1 MRRLSP
7 ALALAGLLAAASTPA
22 AERPLA
28 THTIEVGGLSRTYH
42 VHVPP
47 GLDAAPAPLVLV
59 FHGGG
64 SNGPATERLTRFTAL
79 ADREGFVVALPD
91 GVGHNWNDG
100 REIARSR
107 AHRDHV
113 DDVAFVAALLD
124 AVPRHH
130 AIDPRRVYAT
140 GISNGGIFSHYLAA
154 HLAGRLAA
162 IAPVV
167 GGIADPPSR
176 WLRPERPVSVLIL
189 QGTSDPLVPYHG
201 GPSPS
206 GAAASS
212 TPRTRRAAGP
222 RSTARASRSGSRCP
236 RERAAAADFAPC
248 IRADARAPRWRWCA
262 STEAATRGRA
272 EPSTSPR
279 CSTGACAGTTTRPV

>member
-7 ALALAGLLAAASTPA
+7 ALAGRLAAASTPA

-28 THTIEVGGLSRTYH
+28 TYTIEVGGLSRTYH

-113 DDVAFVAALLD
+113 DDGGFVAALLD
-124 AVPRHH
+124 AVPGSTPSTRGGSTRP
-130 AIDPRRVYAT
+130 ASRTAASSRTTWPLISRAASRPSPR
-140 GISNGGIFSHYLAA
+140 
-154 HLAGRLAA
+154 
-162 IAPVV
+162 

-201 GPSPS
+201 GPVAF
-206 GAAASS
+206 G
-212 TPRTRRAAGP
+212 
-222 RSTARASRSGSRCP
+222 
-236 RERAAAADFAPC
+236 
-248 IRADARAPRWRWCA
+248 
-262 STEAATRGRA
+262 RGRIIDTEDAARRWAALDGAGEPVREPLPAGEGRCGGLRTVYPGGREGA
-272 EPSTSPR
+272 EVALVRLDGGGHTWPG
-279 CSTGACAGTTTRPV
+279 GAQYLPALLVGRV